1 MEDLLADLLQ
11 SIEYDSV
18 EWENEFYV
26 SISKAAELSGLS
38 QSQIRYFEGLKG
50 VNIGKRE
57 GPNERNRVY
66 TMRDIQLLRWVYRN
80 HTVRPAELATILSE
94 HQEEIF
100 ERLGQVTLPQLVKR
114 ESAIAG
120 YDAVISDLATLL
132 LAIWQGA
139 ALPGEARLY
148 GVILG
153 PGDRDWKKAFKDNLN
168 DKSRSMIDLKDCL
181 VIWPASSAS
190 KSPAEYSVCF
200 STRSWFLPL
209 SEQQFYDTCR
219 LAESDTPLSIV
230 FVWEHTHDTSLAT
243 EQTEGYALD
252 LDASKRILTSMLL
265 ESLANVLNQY
275 RGKPGEPVS
284 VFSRST
290 MGYSAVTHG
299 LSFLLNNC
307 IKPYFPDCY
316 LYVARFGEHDEVEIV
331 EEAGDFK
338 AGYIYP
344 FLDERRVLDPQKIP
358 WWIRMAKEQVVIA
371 LDRDVKRRPESREE
385 SGSVVCI
392 PLVRQDRVI
401 GIVGVENPETDRDA
415 HCLAARGDIDGPAL
429 LRYLICMAEIA
440 ADYLDFSD
448 SSQER
453 IERTQTAY
461 TSEETS
467 KWHMSLYDEGGPNY
481 SEVIEKIL
489 DWTEQVSMQPEDR
502 LDVVIFDIAQ
512 DDKLAREYKGFD
524 IITKIVQSTYMRIQ
538 AAIQRDYKLSSL
550 LTKKEM
556 ILFEKPVADH
566 LVLATIRTPT
576 AYLLVSLE
584 RLRKLW
590 DVPNDTFTWEGKKV
604 DVSLQVGV
612 CKFSNLGA
620 YERGIASELM
630 KHHLWTIGGEFKQ
643 KHDHTIEYDAIV
655 PTEKIKE

>member
-1 MEDLLADLLQ
+1 MEDLLADLLN

-18 EWENEFYV
+18 AWDNEFYV
-26 SISKAAELSGLS
+26 SISKASELSGLS
-38 QSQIRYFEGLKG
+38 QSQIRYFESLKG

-66 TMRDIQLLRWVYRN
+66 TKRDIQLLRWVYRN
-80 HTVRPAELATILSE
+80 HVVRPAELAVILNE

-100 ERLGQVTLPQLVKR
+100 ERLGQITFPQLVKR
-114 ESAIAG
+114 ESTIAG
-120 YDAVISDLATLL
+120 YDAVISDLASLL

-139 ALPGEARLY
+139 VPEGEAVLY

-153 PGDRDWKKAFKDNLN
+153 PGSRDWKKAFKENLD
-168 DKSRSMIDLKDCL
+168 DKNRSIVDLKDCL
-181 VIWPASSAS
+181 VIWPPSLASR
-190 KSPAEYSVCF
+190 SPAECGVYF
-200 STRSWFLPL
+200 STQSWFLPL
-209 SEQQFYDTCR
+209 SGEQSFDTCR
-219 LAESDTPLSIV
+219 FADMDAPLSIV
-230 FVWEHTHDTSLAT
+230 FVWQRTRDTSSA
-243 EQTEGYALD
+243 EQNEAYSLE
-252 LDASKRILTSMLL
+252 LDASKKILTRMLL
-265 ESLANVLNQY
+265 QSLANALSQY
-275 RGKPGEPVS
+275 RGIPAGPVS

-290 MGYSAVTHG
+290 MGPFAVTHG
-299 LSFLLNNC
+299 LSFLLNHC
-307 IKPYFPDCY
+307 IKPNFPDCY
-316 LYVARFGEHDEVEIV
+316 VYVARFGVREQVKIV
-331 EEAGDFK
+331 EEAGNFK

-344 FLDERRVLDPQKIP
+344 FLDEKRILHPQKIP

-401 GIVGVENPETDRDA
+401 GIVCVENPETDRDS

-440 ADYLDFSD
+440 ADYLDLSD
-448 SSQER
+448 SSTER
-453 IERTQTAY
+453 IERTQIAY

-467 KWHMSLYDEGGPNY
+467 RWHMSLYDEGGPNY
-481 SEVIEKIL
+481 NEVIEKIL
-489 DWTEQVSMQPEDR
+489 DWTEKAGMKPQDR

-512 DDKLAREYKGFD
+512 DDRLAREYKGFD
-524 IITKIVQSTYMRIQ
+524 IITKIVQRTYSRIQ
-538 AAIQRDYKLSSL
+538 TAIQRDEKLSHL
-550 LTKKEM
+550 LEKQEL

-590 DVPNDTFTWEGKKV
+590 DPPNDTFTWEGKKV
-604 DVSLQVGV
+604 NVSLQVGV
-612 CKFSNLGA
+612 CKFANLGS
-620 YERGIASELM
+620 YDKGIASELM
-630 KHHLWTIGGEFKQ
+630 KHHLWTIGAQFKQ
-643 KHDHTIEYDAIV
+643 QHEHTIEYDAIV

>member
-1 MEDLLADLLQ
+1 MVDLLADLLR
-11 SIEYDSV
+11 SIEHVPVAWD
-18 EWENEFYV
+18 NEFYV

-38 QSQIRYFEGLKG
+38 QSQIRYFESLKG

-66 TMRDIQLLRWVYRN
+66 TKRDIQLLRWVYRN
-80 HTVRPAELATILSE
+80 HMLRPAELAIILNE

-100 ERLGQVTLPQLVKR
+100 DRLGQITLPQLVKR
-114 ESAIAG
+114 ECTIAG

-139 ALPGEARLY
+139 APAGEATLY
-148 GVILG
+148 SVILG
-153 PGDRDWKKAFKDNLN
+153 PGSRDWKKAFKDNLN

-181 VIWPASSAS
+181 VIWPASPES
-190 KSPAEYSVCF
+190 KSPAEYSVYF
-200 STRSWFLPL
+200 SAQSWFLPL
-209 SEQQFYDTCR
+209 SEEQYYDICTF
-219 LAESDTPLSIV
+219 AEVDGPLSVV
-230 FVWEHTHDTSLAT
+230 FVWQRSSDPPVPA
-243 EQTEGYALD
+243 EQTEIYSLQLD
-252 LDASKRILTSMLL
+252 TSKKILTRMLL
-265 ESLANVLNQY
+265 ESLVNVLNQY
-275 RGKPGEPVS
+275 RALPGESVS

-290 MGYSAVTHG
+290 MGPFSVTHG
-299 LSFLLNNC
+299 LSLLLNSC

-316 LYVARFGEHDEVEIV
+316 VYVARFEERDRVQIV
-331 EEAGDFK
+331 EEAGNAR

-344 FLDERRVLDPQKIP
+344 FLDDRRMLDPQKIP
-358 WWIRMAKEQVVIA
+358 WWIRLAKEQVVIA
-371 LDRDVKRRPESREE
+371 LDRDVTRRPENREE

-401 GIVGVENPETDRDA
+401 GVVGVENPETDRDS
-415 HCLAARGDIDGPAL
+415 HCLAARGDIDGSAL
-429 LRYLICMAEIA
+429 LCYLICMAEIA
-440 ADYLDFSD
+440 ADYLDLSD
-448 SSQER
+448 SSTER
-453 IERTQTAY
+453 IERTRIAY

-467 KWHMSLYDEGGPNY
+467 KWHMSLYEEGGANY

-489 DWTEQVSMQPEDR
+489 DWTSQANMKPEDR

-512 DDKLAREYKGFD
+512 DDKLARDYKGFD
-524 IITKIVQSTYMRIQ
+524 VITKIVQSTYRRIQ
-538 AAIQRDYKLSSL
+538 TAIQRDEKLSAL
-550 LTKKEM
+550 LDKKHL

-576 AYLLVSLE
+576 EYLLVSLE

-590 DVPNDTFTWEGKKV
+590 DPPNDKFTWEGKKV

-612 CKFSNLGA
+612 CKFSNLGS
-620 YERGIASELM
+620 YDRGIASELM
-630 KHHLWTIGGEFKQ
+630 KHHLWTIGEQFKQ
-643 KHDHTIEYDAIV
+643 EHARTIEYDAIV